1 MNIEKWTMAM
11 QEALQKAISET
22 LSMSRQVVDIEDL
35 LIALLEDTSGI
46 FYRVLTKANVDINQF
61 RSFLEKKRS
70 QKPRIEGVDESQ
82 IRISYDLNQL
92 LMKAQNVMNDYK
104 DEYLSVEL

>member
-46 FYRVLTKANVDINQF
+46 FYRVLTKANVDIINLDHF
-61 RSFLEKKRS
+61 WKR
-70 QKPRIEGVDESQ
+70 KEVKNLVLKG
-82 IRISYDLNQL
+82 
-92 LMKAQNVMNDYK
+92 
-104 DEYLSVEL
+104 